1 MKLYNTLTGTSE
13 EFHVTKNTVL
23 MYVCGV
29 TPYSHSH
36 LGHTMRAIVFDMIR
50 RYLEFKGYQVKHVE
64 NFTDIDDKMIDV
76 ANKTGISTTE
86 LAEGY
91 IKKYLSEMGHLNIL
105 PAEIYPRATQEIPKI
120 QEIISG
126 LVEKKFAYQVGCDVY
141 FRVRSCPNY
150 GKLSHRTLDSMREGS
165 RVEINENKEDPM
177 DFVLWKSQKPQEPAW
192 ESPWGPGRPGW
203 HIECSAMALNY
214 LGSTI
219 DIHGGGQDLVFPHH
233 ENEIAQSESYTEHTP
248 MSRFWVHN
256 GLVRFGESKMSK
268 SLGNVVSTQEALDD
282 FSPDAIRLFFLSSH
296 YRSPITYTKQ
306 GVKAQQRAV
315 ERLRYA
321 ANNRPQNLD
330 SSKASLDSQEYTK
343 KFISSMDDD
352 FNTPRAISVLFVLS
366 RSINKSAEDSMDIV
380 DAQNTLRK
388 LASILGLTLEE
399 QTHSIQDEPGP
410 LLELLS
416 ETSDNL
422 SKINLGDTDSLIFD
436 YLENIPKNILGNTSE
451 LIKLLLITRSD
462 LRKTKQFQ
470 LADHIRD
477 RLSNLG
483 YSLDDTASGTQW
495 KRREQ

>member
-1 MKLYNTLTGTSE
+1 
-13 EFHVTKNTVL
+13 

-50 RYLEFKGYQVKHVE
+50 RYFEFKGYQVKHIE

-76 ANKTGISTTE
+76 ANKTGISTDE

-91 IKKYLSEMGHLNIL
+91 IKNYLSEMKNLNIL

-126 LVEKKFAYQVGCDVY
+126 LIEKNFAYQVGGDVY
-141 FRVRSCPNY
+141 FRVRNCPNY
-150 GKLSHRTLDSMREGS
+150 GKLSHRTLDSMREGA

-203 HIECSAMALNY
+203 HIECSAMALIY
-214 LGSTI
+214 LGKTL

-256 GLVRFGESKMSK
+256 GLVRFGETKMSK
-268 SLGNVVSTQEALDD
+268 SLGNVVSTQEALDN

-306 GVKAQQRAV
+306 GVKAQERAV

-321 ANNRPQNLD
+321 TSNSPQELD
-330 SSKASLDSQEYTK
+330 PSKASLDSQEYTK
-343 KFISSMDDD
+343 KFISSMNDD
-352 FNTPRAISVLFVLS
+352 FNTPRAISVLFDLS
-366 RSINKSAEDSMDIV
+366 RSINKSSKDGIDIV
-380 DAQNTLRK
+380 DAQDTLRK
-388 LASILGLTLEE
+388 LASILGLTLKE
-399 QTHSIQDEPGP
+399 QTHTIQDEPAP

-416 ETSDNL
+416 ETLDNL
-422 SKINLGDTDSLIFD
+422 SKIKFGDTDSLIFNQFKN
-436 YLENIPKNILGNTSE
+436 LPKDISGNASE
-451 LIKLLLITRSD
+451 LIELLLITRSD
-462 LRKTKQFQ
+462 LRKAKQFQ

-477 RLSNLG
+477 RLSDLG